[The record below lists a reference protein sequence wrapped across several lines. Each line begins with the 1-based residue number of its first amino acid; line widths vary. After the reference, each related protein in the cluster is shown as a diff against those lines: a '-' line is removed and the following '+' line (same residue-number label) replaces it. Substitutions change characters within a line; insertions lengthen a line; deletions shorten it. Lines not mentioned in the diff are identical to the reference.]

1 MLTHSCIHCDAVF
14 LNAKNVAAFKNIF
27 KTDCLDKAFESHE
40 TQVTEKQCANCD
52 SLMNRVDIECMPIE
66 VCKKCKSVIFQQGQ
80 LTQLKHTH
88 THTLECLI
96 WMLV

>member
-14 LNAKNVAAFKNIF
+14 LNAKNVAAFKYIF

-52 SLMNRVDIECMPIE
+52 SLMNRVDIECMPIRF
-66 VCKKCKSVIFQQGQ
+66 VKNVRVSYFSKDN
-80 LTQLKHTH
+80 
-88 THTLECLI
+88 
-96 WMLV
+96 